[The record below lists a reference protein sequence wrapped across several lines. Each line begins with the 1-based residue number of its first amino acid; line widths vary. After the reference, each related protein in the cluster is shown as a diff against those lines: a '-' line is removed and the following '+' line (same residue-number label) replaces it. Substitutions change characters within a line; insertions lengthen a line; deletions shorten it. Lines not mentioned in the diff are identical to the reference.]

1 MNALAKRG
9 RMQASRRSHSG
20 CCRRR
25 WSRRLGFMI
34 GDRTEA
40 ARRKRRWRR
49 FLLGMTVTR
58 KRIQASTSVVTY
70 RSRRR
75 QETWGNML
83 RRHGP
88 PSNALIVRPDNRGIG
103 EISPARTLE
112 AVTQALTVREKAL
125 SQLRL
130 PQETVFLPME
140 GQVPAQK
147 ALKELWSHAVR
158 LSYDAG
164 HAFTHRKG
172 VRQLDGPRDMVGL
185 ALRSWCERKAVQ
197 YS

>member
-1 MNALAKRG
+1 
-9 RMQASRRSHSG
+9 
-20 CCRRR
+20 
-25 WSRRLGFMI
+25 MI

-103 EISPARTLE
+103 DIYPARTLE
-112 AVTQALTVREKAL
+112 AVTQALTVREQAQSK
-125 SQLRL
+125 LRL

-140 GQVPAQK
+140 GKVPAQK
-147 ALKELWSHAVR
+147 PLKELWVR

-185 ALRSWCERKAVQ
+185 ALRSWCERMAVQ
-197 YS
+197 YTYTRIGRSPLQPRRVVRRD